1 MSAAGY
7 PSIRRTVRFDD
18 IVRSGKAAAKRV
30 VWSAH
35 TMPGVRVRRIVFA
48 KSIAGP
54 AMRYEPVTTVTV

>member
-18 IVRSGKAAAKRV
+18 IKRSGWAAAKRV
-30 VWSAH
+30 VWGAP
-35 TMPGVRVRRIVFA
+35 TTPGVRIRRIVFA

-54 AMRYEPVTTVTV
+54 ALRYEPVTTVTV